1 MTRQPKPNYAPEA
14 WQQKANEDLAVAKE
28 LRDFGTGHFGII
40 CFHCQQAAEKYLKA
54 LLAHKGLA
62 IPRTHDIEFLRDLLQ
77 DSNVTVPVDAEDAA
91 WLSGFAVLVR
101 YPTAPLRP
109 VSREHADR
117 AVGISRHLAHCC
129 LDQLS

>member
-28 LRDFGTGHFGII
+28 LRDFGTGHFGVI

-54 LLAHKGLA
+54 LLARNGLA
-62 IPRTHDIEFLRDLLQ
+62 VPRTHDIEFLRDQLQ
-77 DSNVTVPVDAEDAA
+77 DRNVTVPVDAGDAA

-101 YPTAPLRP
+101 YPATPPRP

-117 AVGISRHLAHCC
+117 AVSISRHLAQFC
-129 LDQLS
+129 LDHLS

>member
-14 WQQKANEDLAVAKE
+14 WQQKANEDLAVAEE

-54 LLAHKGLA
+54 LLAHNGLA
-62 IPRTHDIEFLRDLLQ
+62 VPRTHDIEFLRDQLQ
-77 DSNVTVPVDAEDAA
+77 DSNVTEPVDAEDAA

-101 YPTAPLRP
+101 YPTAPPRP
-109 VSREHADR
+109 VAPEHAER
-117 AVGISRHLAHCC
+117 ALDIARQVGKFC